1 MWKAFAE
8 MEALGWI
15 GPERPR
21 MVSVQSEGC
30 APIVRAFVQG
40 TDFAEPWQNAATLAD
55 GLRVPAAVGD
65 FLILRAVRQ
74 SDGTAVAVP
83 DTEIMEGAN
92 LIGSTQGI
100 FSAPEGGAVVAACRR
115 LIAQGWIKSDES
127 VVLFITGSG
136 HKYEHL
142 WG

>member
-15 GPERPR
+15 GSERPR
-21 MVSVQSEGC
+21 MVSVQSAGC
-30 APIVRAFVQG
+30 APMVRAFEEG
-40 TDFAEPWQNAATLAD
+40 SEFAEPWQDAHTVAD

-65 FLILRAVRQ
+65 FLILRAVRE
-74 SDGTAVAVP
+74 SRGTAVAVT
-83 DTEIMEGAN
+83 DEEMMVGAN

-100 FSAPEGGAVVAACRR
+100 FAAPEGGAVLAAGQH
-115 LIAQGWIKSDES
+115 LLEKGWIASDES

-142 WG
+142 WA